1 MCVCARV
8 CETRASCYILSLFHT
23 HTLKHTSHLKCIFR
37 VGLLWCCTSQPTR
50 YLKKIFF
57 PEYLHSWQSNQ
68 ISSNSINALVTIAY
82 KSKFNRTSRP
92 RAKKCFRLESN
103 NIPFDARLFNSILFL
118 LNREFLTAC
127 KIFQPGK
134 RRCGVG
140 NEKVTKIEIQK
151 WLSLSQIDER
161 VVRVNVV

>member
-68 ISSNSINALVTIAY
+68 ISSNSINALATIAY
-82 KSKFNRTSRP
+82 KSNLNRTSRP
-92 RAKKCFRLESN
+92 RAKKMFQAWIEQHPL
-103 NIPFDARLFNSILFL
+103 LMLGYSIQSYFCWIENFWRHAKFF
-118 LNREFLTAC
+118 NREKGGAEVEA
-127 KIFQPGK
+127 KK
-134 RRCGVG
+134 W
-140 NEKVTKIEIQK
+140 QK
-151 WLSLSQIDER
+151 LKFKSG
-161 VVRVNVV
+161 